1 MNPRG
6 AYSKKSRNI
15 ENVQARHEWCL
26 ARLYDPNELS
36 EGLIAALTNQRS
48 FAALQVSGSGVHPM
62 ALNTLKAIADEILSR
77 HAPDGKGFL
86 YLDGLRQALK
96 EKTTRRAGA
105 GSRRTRPDQ
114 SLDELRK
121 RLRFTEVSNL
131 ERAQAYVD
139 LFSKVLARSKAASLD
154 DAMRLRLH
162 NLLEDHRDLY
172 APLLSPTLT
181 RDRSVAPLRAI
192 PGGKA

>member
-26 ARLYDPNELS
+26 ARLYGPSELS
-36 EGLIAALTNQRS
+36 KDCIAALTNQRS
-48 FAALQVSGSGVHPM
+48 FAALHVPGSGVQAI
-62 ALNTLKAIADEILSR
+62 ALNTLKAIADQILAR
-77 HAPDGKGFL
+77 HAPDGRGFL

-96 EKTTRRAGA
+96 EKTTERIQG
-105 GSRRTRPDQ
+105 GSRRRRHDQ
-114 SLDELRK
+114 SLDELRT

-139 LFSKVLARSKAASLD
+139 LFSKVLALSKAASLD

-162 NLLEDHRDLY
+162 NILEDHRNLY

-181 RDRSVAPLRAI
+181 QDRSVAPLRAI

>member
-15 ENVQARHEWCL
+15 ENVEARYQWCL
-26 ARLYDPNELS
+26 AHLRDPKGLS
-36 EGLIAALTNQRS
+36 EGCLAALTSQRS
-48 FAALQVSGSGVHPM
+48 FAALGMPGSHVRPI
-62 ALNTLKAIADEILSR
+62 ALNTLKTIADEILAR
-77 HAPDGKGFL
+77 HAPDGQGFS

-96 EKTTRRAGA
+96 ARTTERTNGE
-105 GSRRTRPDQ
+105 SRRRHHDQ
-114 SLDELRK
+114 SFEELRS
-121 RLRFTEVSNL
+121 RLRLTEVSNL

-139 LFSKVLARSKAASLD
+139 LFSKVLALSKAAYLD

-181 RDRSVAPLRAI
+181 EGARAPLRAI
-192 PGGKA
+192 SGGKA

>member
-6 AYSKKSRNI
+6 AYTKKSRNV

-48 FAALQVSGSGVHPM
+48 FAALHVPGSGVHPI

-96 EKTTRRAGA
+96 EKATQRTDAGGPRR
-105 GSRRTRPDQ
+105 RHDQ
-114 SLDELRK
+114 SIDELRK

-139 LFSKVLARSKAASLD
+139 LFSKVLALSKATYLD

-181 RDRSVAPLRAI
+181 QDHSVAPLRAI
-192 PGGKA
+192 RGGKA